1 MCFHSCSDKTYLK
14 PDNPLPMT
22 NQMKSCYESTL
33 KEDGSMSSCRH
44 CKVEQEHLAR
54 HLSLYGTGS
63 LIISICDII
72 LQGPTENNVNGSSK
86 YTFDVQV
93 AWTLRI

>member
-1 MCFHSCSDKTYLK
+1 
-14 PDNPLPMT
+14 
-22 NQMKSCYESTL
+22 MKLQTL
-33 KEDGSMSSCRH
+33 QGGKGTS
-44 CKVEQEHLAR
+44 R

-86 YTFDVQV
+86 HTFDVQV
-93 AWTLRI
+93 AWTLGI